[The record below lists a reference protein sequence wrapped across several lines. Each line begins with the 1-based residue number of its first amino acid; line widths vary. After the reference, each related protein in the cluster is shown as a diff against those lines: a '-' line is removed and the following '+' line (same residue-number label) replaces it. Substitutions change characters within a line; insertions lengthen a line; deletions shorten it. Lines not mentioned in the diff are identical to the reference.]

1 MQANQ
6 PGTCSVIPQKGCT
19 NVNTAKFRKKQARPW
34 KNTFSQEGLE
44 FFLGRADDLHNG
56 KIVKKSD
63 PKQNTSDNRDETKN
77 LIYNG
82 DMRESDNFAQLD
94 TMGNSM
100 LSEKKIGR
108 NESWV
113 DDL

>member
-1 MQANQ
+1 MLSH
-6 PGTCSVIPQKGCT
+6 TTERLHKCEHS
-19 NVNTAKFRKKQARPW
+19 KKSYKKIFARN
-34 KNTFSQEGLE
+34 KLDHERI
-44 FFLGRADDLHNG
+44 FFLKRALNFLSAELMTFRW
-56 KIVKKSD
+56 KTWKSD
-63 PKQNTSDNRDETKN
+63 PKQNTSDNRDEKKN

-94 TMGNSM
+94 TLGNSM
-100 LSEKKIGR
+100 LSEKKIER

>member
-1 MQANQ
+1 MK
-6 PGTCSVIPQKGCT
+6 I
-19 NVNTAKFRKKQARPW
+19 
-34 KNTFSQEGLE
+34 LE
-44 FFLGRADDLHNG
+44 FTDKNG
-56 KIVKKSD
+56 KCFSSTVV
-63 PKQNTSDNRDETKN
+63 DEKKN

-108 NESWV
+108 NES
-113 DDL
+113 